1 MNLPLILAP
10 MAGITDY
17 PFRRIARDMGCPLA
31 FTEMISA
38 EGLLRKGEAYL
49 KLRQDEHP
57 IMVQFFGSDA
67 EALAE
72 AVQVAEGMGADG
84 IDINMGCPASQVVST
99 GAGAGLM
106 KSPDRVRNILT
117 TVRKKVRG
125 PLTIK
130 MRAGW
135 DQGHI
140 NAVEISKVA
149 EGCGV
154 DALTLHPRTK
164 DQGFRGKAD
173 WKLISEVKRTIKI
186 PVIGNGDVTTAALA
200 REMMDETGC
209 DAVMIGRGA
218 LGNPWIFG
226 QASLTQGHSGTPLL
240 AERQG
245 VIERHLGLIES
256 ACGDREDLREFRKHV
271 VWYTRGLPLSAA
283 LRSSLPGLRGK
294 RAFLEAM
301 ASYFDGV
308 RRRGECL
315 SFEST
320 GNNSVTG

>member
-1 MNLPLILAP
+1 

-57 IMVQFFGSDA
+57 IVVQLFGSDP

-84 IDINMGCPASQVVST
+84 IDINMGCPASQVVAT

-106 KSPDRVRNILT
+106 RSPDKVRNILT
-117 TVRKKVRG
+117 TVRKKVQG

-135 DQGHI
+135 DPGHV
-140 NAVEISKVA
+140 NAVEISKIA

-164 DQGFRGKAD
+164 AQGFRGKAD
-173 WKLISEVKRTIKI
+173 WKLISEVKRTVKI
-186 PVIGNGDVTTAALA
+186 PVIGNGDVTTPALA
-200 REMMDETGC
+200 RELMGETGC
-209 DAVMIGRGA
+209 DAVMIGRGT

-226 QASLTQGHSGTPLL
+226 QTSLTQGHSVAPSLD
-240 AERQG
+240 ERQG

-256 ACGDREDLREFRKHV
+256 ACGDRGDLKEFRKHV
-271 VWYTRGLPLSAA
+271 VWYTRGLPFSAA
-283 LRSSLPGLRGK
+283 LRSNLPGLRGE

-308 RRRGECL
+308 RRRGECQ
-315 SFEST
+315 SFGST
-320 GNNSVTG
+320 ENNSATG